1 MAGNGGWK
9 VEVTGLRQLL
19 DALTEMDKK
28 AAKVITKGITDAG
41 KDVATAASY
50 ESPGTTPLSGWG
62 AWTFSKDGRD
72 LGFNPAAVSGGFKL
86 RRSNFRRR
94 GVSAGIGWDVY
105 QTNAAGAIFEVMGD
119 GSRVTTNAGKHLV
132 DIINSRFPRK
142 QPRSLIPAYYSRMG
156 PDFRDSMRDQI
167 LAAAREAGLV

>member
-50 ESPGTTPLSGWG
+50 ESPGTTPVSGWG
-62 AWTFSKDGRD
+62 ART
-72 LGFNPAAVSGGFKL
+72 
-86 RRSNFRRR
+86 
-94 GVSAGIGWDVY
+94 
-105 QTNAAGAIFEVMGD
+105 
-119 GSRVTTNAGKHLV
+119 
-132 DIINSRFPRK
+132 
-142 QPRSLIPAYYSRMG
+142 
-156 PDFRDSMRDQI
+156 
-167 LAAAREAGLV
+167 